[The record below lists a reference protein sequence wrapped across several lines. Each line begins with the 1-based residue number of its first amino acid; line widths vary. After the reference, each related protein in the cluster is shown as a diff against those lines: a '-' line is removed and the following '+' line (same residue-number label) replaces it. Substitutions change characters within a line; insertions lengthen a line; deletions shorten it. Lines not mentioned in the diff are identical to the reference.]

1 MTISLISFKDM
12 VIIFVS
18 NIRIFFMA
26 QTDGVTTN
34 TIQESSSMLI
44 GSGYDLYEGALQ
56 DYSNIPGFKQT
67 TNFKPKYSAEEIE
80 GKKKKK
86 KLIAKV
92 FSNLSRW
99 GMDYDEDII
108 KNLRAIPADKNLLP
122 KPFQLEN
129 QDLFTQLSSGWKVKS
144 NADKNFFEKDFA
156 VKRTA
161 LRNLAVQSELEDIL
175 DTMTNECIVYDPN
188 YVYVAEP
195 YIEQTDLDDFTKE
208 VQDKITNYMGKNY
221 RKLYRMLKWRTNAWD
236 DFKRFLVE
244 GILSW
249 EIVFDSLEKPTKI
262 IGMVPIDPATLTKKY
277 DNGKWY
283 WVQYKGIQGKER
295 QLLDSQIVYI
305 SYQETNIINRL
316 SYLERL
322 VRPFNIYRIIEQ
334 AQIIWTVT
342 NAQYK
347 MKFTIPTK
355 NMNRVLAQQTLMT
368 AMNRYKEDIKFVA
381 DTGELTINGQVNMP
395 FNKEYWMPDNE
406 NGTPEIETIG
416 GDGPELNDNDQLK
429 FFKNMLYKVSKIPLS
444 RFDQE
449 SGETWFGADASST
462 ARTEIDF
469 GRFVTRL
476 RNTFAQV
483 ILKPLQVQMCLDM
496 PELLDNKEFL
506 ECIQL
511 HYKSY
516 NLFEELME
524 MDLMQKRVEFI
535 QSMKDGMVD
544 MDKEGNEIKFW
555 SSEFLV
561 KKYLHMSDADIA
573 LNDKLKQEEIQRL
586 NLAAGEGGD
595 EEAGFE
601 SLLPEDKKLLLEMLQ
616 FAKEHAKQVNEAEE
630 ETTDK
635 HEEKPKKKKSKKKQ
649 DEEE

>member
-1 MTISLISFKDM
+1 MT
-12 VIIFVS
+12 
-18 NIRIFFMA
+18 

-56 DYSNIPGFKQT
+56 DYGNIPGFKQT

-144 NADKNFFEKDFA
+144 NADKSFFEKDFA
-156 VKRTA
+156 IKRTA
-161 LRNLAVQSELEDIL
+161 LRNLAVQPELEDIL

-449 SGETWFGADASST
+449 SGESWFGADASSV

-476 RNTFAQV
+476 RNTFSQI

-535 QSMKDGMVD
+535 QTMKDGMVD

-573 LNDKLKQEEIQRL
+573 LNDKLKQEEIERL
-586 NLAAGEGGD
+586 NLAGGEGGED
-595 EEAGFE
+595 DGMGFE
-601 SLLPEDKKLLLEMLQ
+601 SLLPEDKKMLLEMLQ
-616 FAKEHAKQVNEAEE
+616 YAKKNAKQVNESSNKK
-630 ETTDK
+630 T
-635 HEEKPKKKKSKKKQ
+635 KKKSKKVTD
-649 DEEE
+649 DEENKKEEE

>member
-1 MTISLISFKDM
+1 
-12 VIIFVS
+12 
-18 NIRIFFMA
+18 MA

-56 DYSNIPGFKQT
+56 DYGKIPGFKQT

-144 NADKNFFEKDFA
+144 NADKSFFEKDFPI
-156 VKRTA
+156 KRTA
-161 LRNLAVQSELEDIL
+161 LRNLAVQPELEDIL

-277 DNGKWY
+277 DNGKLY

-506 ECIQL
+506 DCIQL

-535 QSMKDGMVD
+535 QTMKDGMVD

-573 LNDKLKQEEIQRL
+573 LNDKLKQEEIERL
-586 NLAAGEGGD
+586 NLAGGEGYE

-601 SLLPEDKKLLLEMLQ
+601 SLLPEDKKMLLEMLQ
-616 FAKEHAKQVNEAEE
+616 YAKKNAKQVNEAEE
-630 ETTDK
+630 EKSDK
-635 HEEKPKKKKSKKKQ
+635 QEEKPKKKSKKKQ